1 MFILSNTLN
10 LVTKPVIE
18 DKYLSLMALEHSQNA
33 YCSQTVLP
41 IQPVRKGTAVIK
53 ARAIVLHLC
62 LFNLN
67 VAFSCMY
74 KKGKVNCLP

>member
-41 IQPVRKGTAVIK
+41 IQPVRK
-53 ARAIVLHLC
+53 R
-62 LFNLN
+62 
-67 VAFSCMY
+67 
-74 KKGKVNCLP
+74 NCCN